1 MNNQK
6 LEERIKVLEKSFS
19 TLSTQLD
26 QLKLALEYIQ
36 KDPQSSLTKSRVVLE
51 SILNRIYEIE
61 MQKEPKKFEIGYIL
75 SDNQFTRKLEY
86 RIISRMNSIR
96 DMANLGPHFK
106 GEVNST
112 DAVRVLDDLCEV
124 IEWYMKRYE
133 NKDLAY
139 TAIEDVKNKFEQKID
154 TKSKD
159 SDITVEL
166 PKQEKSKESIV
177 VLPFKNMSAD
187 PEQEYFCEGIAEEL
201 INALTQIKDLWVV
214 ARTSAFSF
222 RGKDMD
228 IREIGRQLNVDKALE
243 GSIRKSGQ
251 KLRITAQLIN
261 VKDGYHLWSEKYDR
275 KLEDVFDIQDE
286 ISLAIV
292 DKLKVTLLGED
303 KAKLSKRYTDDFE
316 VYDLYLKG
324 RYYLNTFT
332 EEGIKRSLD
341 YFQQAIQKNRDYALA
356 YGGVACVYFAL
367 AIIGQFPSNETMPR
381 AKSELLKSLEL
392 DDSLAETHAW
402 LGDLYLVYEWD
413 WSSAERELQRAIELK
428 PNSPEAHQFYSD
440 YLSMMGRQDEALAEA
455 ERARTLDPLSIIAKT
470 ILIWQFFVSHQ
481 YDRVIEHCRE
491 VLKTE
496 SNFLIQMHLWRALRR
511 KNMLEEAWVE
521 CKKFFNLF
529 ISREIA
535 EAMECSYAESGY
547 EGAMRTAAEKL
558 TEQSKQRYIS
568 PCMIA
573 TIFAHAEDDD
583 RTLQW
588 LEKAYE
594 ERDQYFYS
602 IRMDPDWDRVRSNP
616 RFKALLKKIGLEK

>member
-1 MNNQK
+1 
-6 LEERIKVLEKSFS
+6 
-19 TLSTQLD
+19 
-26 QLKLALEYIQ
+26 
-36 KDPQSSLTKSRVVLE
+36 
-51 SILNRIYEIE
+51 
-61 MQKEPKKFEIGYIL
+61 
-75 SDNQFTRKLEY
+75 
-86 RIISRMNSIR
+86 
-96 DMANLGPHFK
+96 
-106 GEVNST
+106 
-112 DAVRVLDDLCEV
+112 
-124 IEWYMKRYE
+124 MKRYE

-139 TAIEDVKNKFEQKID
+139 TAKEDVENKFEQKID

-341 YFQQAIQKNRDYALA
+341 YFQQAIKKNRDYALA
-356 YGGVACVYFAL
+356 YSGVACVYFTL

-413 WSSAERELQRAIELK
+413 WSSAERELKRAIELK

-440 YLSMMGRQDEALAEA
+440 YLSVMGRPDEALAEA

-496 SNFLIQMHLWRALRR
+496 PNFLIQMHLWRALRR

-547 EGAMRTAAEKL
+547 EGAMRTAAKNL
-558 TEQSKQRYIS
+558 VEQSKQRYIS

-583 RTLQW
+583 ETLQW

-602 IRMDPDWDRVRSNP
+602 IRMDPDWDRVHSNP